1 MAVLVPN
8 HALDSESRVAD
19 VVSLST
25 ATCVIAFISVAL
37 RFWSRLFYSKCLG
50 TDDWWIVAAMVFS
63 IGTSFTVAFR
73 TQFGLGRHS
82 WISEGWMTTPQMKI
96 FYASIILYN
105 GTLISVRMSFLSFYR
120 RVFPTPGMTK
130 LCLWFMIGNGIWGAV
145 AITLSIVTCLPI
157 RGFWDFTVPA
167 TCIPN
172 AVDWYFL
179 SLTMIVTDFAILILP
194 LPAVR
199 KLNTS
204 RRRKIV
210 LFGCFSMGFLT
221 CLISTIRL
229 YSLKLAAETN
239 DPNWGVVDAAMWSVA
254 ECNVAVLCACIPT
267 LRPLASKVYEKLQSG
282 YGSQNTGVINSPYE
296 YTSSNSQVKGGYN
309 QA

>member
-1 MAVLVPN
+1 
-8 HALDSESRVAD
+8 
-19 VVSLST
+19 
-25 ATCVIAFISVAL
+25 
-37 RFWSRLFYSKCLG
+37 
-50 TDDWWIVAAMVFS
+50 
-63 IGTSFTVAFR
+63 
-73 TQFGLGRHS
+73 
-82 WISEGWMTTPQMKI
+82 
-96 FYASIILYN
+96 
-105 GTLISVRMSFLSFYR
+105 MSFLFFYR
-120 RVFPTPGMTK
+120 RVFPTPGMAK
-130 LCLWFMIGNGIWGAV
+130 ICLWFMIGNGIWGAV
-145 AITLSIVTCLPI
+145 AITLSTVTCLPI
-157 RGFWDFTVPA
+157 SGFWDFTVPA
-167 TCIPN
+167 KCIPN

-210 LFGCFSMGFLT
+210 LFGCFSVGFLT

-267 LRPLASKVYEKLQSG
+267 LRPLANKVYEKFRS
-282 YGSQNTGVINSPYE
+282 SNESEKAGVIGTPCE
-296 YTSSNSQVKGGYN
+296 CTSSNSNNQVDGGHN
-309 QA
+309 QV